1 MFLVIAVIGLT
12 ACDPIKLVEFKNRT
26 GSPVNVKIVQ
36 GGTDIYRFHNNLT
49 QYKYLDTIRFQLLPD
64 SSTGFSFGLGS
75 ISEYELERLAH
86 SIKFI
91 EIGTPTATKVYKDST
106 QVLNLFKANLKR
118 NFMHQRVEV
127 DFE

>member
-1 MFLVIAVIGLT
+1 MFLVIAVIGFT
-12 ACDPIKLVEFKNRT
+12 ACDPFKLVEFKNRT

-36 GGTDIYRFHNNLT
+36 GGTDEYRFQNYLT
-49 QYKYLDTIRFQLLPD
+49 QYKYLDTIRFQLLPH
-64 SSTGFSFGLGS
+64 SSTVFDLGMGS

-91 EIGTPTATKVYKDST
+91 EIGTPTATKIYKDST
-106 QVLNLFKANLKR
+106 QVLNLFKANLKG

-127 DFE
+127 DIE